1 MSLPPEYQNIT
12 FFISKM
18 EGKPVDQRPKKP
30 LICLICD
37 LSFSA
42 KEEYQLHLERHNAA
56 KPFFVLNVT
65 NGMHVKV
72 L

>member
-18 EGKPVDQRPKKP
+18 EGKPVDQRPKKA
-30 LICLICD
+30 LFCLICD
-37 LSFSA
+37 LSFSE
-42 KEEYQLHLERHNAA
+42 KEEYQLHLEPNNAA